1 MKKVLSLV
9 LAAVMLLSLVSFAH
23 ADEPAL
29 SGKLT
34 IWAWGAD
41 AEAEQRDAI
50 IQAFIKAH
58 PELEVEYSII
68 PTADSVWDQKA
79 AAALTSGSAPDVI
92 QMSPDYFGM
101 NTKYYQD
108 LRPYVERDGIN
119 LDEVLVPGMIDGYY
133 DTDGKLEGFPMHAN
147 IFCMAINKDMF
158 DAAGVAYPEEG
169 WTLDDMMDWGKA
181 FIGGEGANKTYA
193 LCKHW
198 VMNAAMPYAGGGA
211 PYADDLSECYM
222 NSPEIEKSLELYQ
235 KMILEGYMPN
245 DAESTAIPSAILFQ
259 SGLCAMYPLGGFEAA
274 SFLADCEENGINV
287 GLVPMPMGVGEDG
300 KEINVI
306 YATGWAITNDAKNPD
321 AAWAFIKGNAF
332 AEEEM
337 VKATATCGMP
347 AGKEVAEN
355 YYAKI
360 EYPGFGTYYNDY
372 MVQHLAKSHIN
383 PWGGTLASTGDI
395 WANMVQAV
403 TMDGMS
409 PAEAMAKYS
418 QQCMDE
424 FASYGFA
431 TAMKAN

>member
-287 GLVPMPMGVGEDG
+287 GLVPMPMGVGEDA

-306 YATGWAITNDAKNPD
+306 YATGWAITTTCKNEE
-321 AAWAFIKGNAF
+321 AAWAFLKENAF
-332 AEEEM
+332 ANEEM
-337 VKATATCGMP
+337 GKATATCGMP
-347 AGKEVAEN
+347 AGKDVAEN

-409 PAEAMAKYS
+409 PDEAMEKYS
-418 QQCMDE
+418 QQCIDE
-424 FASYGFA
+424 FNSYGFA